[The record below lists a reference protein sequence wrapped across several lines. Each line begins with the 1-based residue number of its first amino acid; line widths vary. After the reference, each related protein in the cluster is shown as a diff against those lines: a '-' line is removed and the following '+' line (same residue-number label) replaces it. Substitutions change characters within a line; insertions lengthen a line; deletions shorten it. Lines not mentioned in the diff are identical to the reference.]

1 MWTEI
6 LHFSEDDLIPV
17 KSYHKYKL
25 KSMEMY
31 KYRTIDFNNLFL
43 LLNIK
48 DRGVL
53 MVLQEN
59 KNFS

>member
-6 LHFSEDDLIPV
+6 LHLGEDDLIPV

-31 KYRTIDFNNLFL
+31 KYRTIEFNSGEGQKKKKKIF
-43 LLNIK
+43 
-48 DRGVL
+48 V
-53 MVLQEN
+53 
-59 KNFS
+59 KNEWKTLI

>member
-6 LHFSEDDLIPV
+6 LHLGEDDLIPV

-31 KYRTIDFNNLFL
+31 KYRTIEFNSGEGQKKKKKMWSKMNGKL
-43 LLNIK
+43 
-48 DRGVL
+48 
-53 MVLQEN
+53 
-59 KNFS
+59 